1 MSAPHAGWLVRVG
14 SAWDPPSAGV
24 RITLFT
30 GYVFI
35 RGAAVCD
42 PIDATHSHIT
52 EGSSRIRALSPCLVG
67 RQPVYIIGIPTFASV
82 TVRLGPAAK
91 LQILRVGQGAY
102 VQSATLDAAPLNGRG
117 WLHVAEVHGGGGGGG
132 GGAQVLRLTMGGTPS
147 SEWGRQRPPNFRVPD
162 TMES

>member
-1 MSAPHAGWLVRVG
+1 MPR
-14 SAWDPPSAGV
+14 
-24 RITLFT
+24 T
-30 GYVFI
+30 
-35 RGAAVCD
+35 
-42 PIDATHSHIT
+42 ATT
-52 EGSSRIRALSPCLVG
+52 EGSSRIEPYALCRVG